1 MKSQVTTNSRRE
13 MNPVKLPSNEQKT
26 NDEKSNSDTP
36 PNDSSQ
42 QVNLL
47 QLKTTNNRKKIKRQ
61 EEQQPSPA
69 EKHTSDAD
77 TASSGDSQPTP
88 DS

>member
-1 MKSQVTTNSRRE
+1 LHKF
-13 MNPVKLPSNEQKT
+13 
-26 NDEKSNSDTP
+26 NDIIQINEKSINDTP

-42 QVNLL
+42 QS
-47 QLKTTNNRKKIKRQ
+47 TTSTQDDDQQKKDQKQ
-61 EEQQPSPA
+61 EEQQTNPT

-77 TASSGDSQPTP
+77 TAPSGDSQPTP